1 MIDPTK
7 VRLLANY
14 VLIKPDDKFETYQF
28 GGRETSILTAS
39 SKLDSSGVRV
49 STEQEHVAI
58 SGIVYGVPEKL
69 VYNAK
74 AIWHLQDNNDYR
86 KGTFVRTKW
95 VQQDIDRLRNDS
107 VQFDVPMELKVGD
120 RVYFEYM
127 AHMFA
132 DQQGLWVDTTEGKMM
147 LIKYDLL
154 IMTDEIMLNGFL
166 LIENEK
172 IEKSKIKIDF
182 EGNVNANADSWE
194 IEGEVLQS
202 GIVLVGTREEKKY
215 RSYAYATL
223 HKSAHPCKSYLDF
236 RGKDDCGIFMLKNG
250 EFYNADRDLQTSDR
264 LLYDPR
270 FAKEIEFGLHRV
282 MSEKKLLRIQRKD
295 VHAIVTDN

>member
-14 VLIKPDDKFETYQF
+14 VLVKPDKKFETYQF
-28 GGRETSILTAS
+28 GGRETGILTAS
-39 SKLDSSGVRV
+39 SKLDPSGKYI

-74 AIWHLQDNNDYR
+74 AIWNLQDNNDYR

-107 VQFDVPMELKVGD
+107 VQFDVPMEVKVGD

-132 DQQGLWVDTTEGKMM
+132 EQQGLWVDTTEGKMM

-172 IEKSKIKIDF
+172 IKKETVKVEF
-182 EGNVNANADSWE
+182 GGNLMANAESWE

-223 HKSAHPCKSYLDF
+223 QKSAHPCKSYLDF
-236 RGKDDCGIFMLKNG
+236 RGKDDWGVFIWRNG
-250 EFYNADRDLQTSDR
+250 GFVNADRDLVQGDT
-264 LLYDPR
+264 LIYDPR

-282 MSEKKLLRIQRKD
+282 LSEKKLLRIQRKD
-295 VHAIVTDN
+295 IYAIMEDN